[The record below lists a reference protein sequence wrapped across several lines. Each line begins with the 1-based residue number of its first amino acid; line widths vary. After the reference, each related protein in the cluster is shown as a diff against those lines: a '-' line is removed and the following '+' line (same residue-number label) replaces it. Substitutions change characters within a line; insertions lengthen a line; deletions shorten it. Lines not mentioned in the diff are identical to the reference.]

1 MIIKKH
7 RRNRNGGNCLSKQ
20 LILSLAMSLDGF
32 IADDEGGYDWI
43 HGDGQHH
50 LDTTLRWDYDAF
62 LQGIDTVIMGRA
74 CYDQKMH
81 LDFAGKQVL
90 VATSHPPLK
99 ADDVRFIT
107 GDLCGTVRAEKAKQG
122 KDIFLFGGGKAA
134 APLIEADLVDRYI
147 IGIIPVLLG
156 YGRPLFY
163 PRPASAPLTLDRYMI
178 EEGVVVLDYLR
189 RPVTQAN

>member
-1 MIIKKH
+1 M
-7 RRNRNGGNCLSKQ
+7 SKQ

-32 IADDEGGYDWI
+32 IADDEGGYNWI

-50 LDTTLRWDYDAF
+50 LDTTMQWDYDAF

-81 LDFAGKQVL
+81 LDFAGKEVL
-90 VATSHPPLK
+90 VVTSHPSQTAK
-99 ADDVRFIT
+99 DVRFIT
-107 GDLCGTVRAEKAKQG
+107 EDLCDAVRAEKAKQG
-122 KDIFLFGGGKAA
+122 KNVFLFGGGKTA

-156 YGRPLFY
+156 HGRPLFY
-163 PRPASAPLTLDRYMI
+163 PRPASTTLTLNRYMI
-178 EEGVVVLDYLR
+178 EEGVIVLDYLR